1 MGAKE
6 IEVTEMKNKQSPNK
20 QWAAWD
26 AGRRDDENRARHTE
40 KDRNRAVTM
49 RDVLDLLVE
58 HEGIHINYR
67 KKGICVKVCK
77 PQVKDAK
84 NLRALEA
91 EWAAKG
97 VVKKV
102 SDQGSIYSFNT

>member
-1 MGAKE
+1 MADIIVAEMNNKE
-6 IEVTEMKNKQSPNK
+6 SPNK

-26 AGRRDDENRARHTE
+26 AGRRD
-40 KDRNRAVTM
+40 
-49 RDVLDLLVE
+49 VLDLLVD
-58 HEGIHINYR
+58 HEGIFINYR
-67 KKGICVKVCK
+67 KKGICVKVCN
-77 PQVKDAK
+77 PQVKDPK

-102 SDQGSIYSFNT
+102 SNQGSIYSFST

>member
-1 MGAKE
+1 MD
-6 IEVTEMKNKQSPNK
+6 VTEMNTKESPNK

-26 AGRRDDENRARHTE
+26 AGRRDDENRARHNE

-49 RDVLDLLVE
+49 RDVLDLLVD
-58 HEGIHINYR
+58 HEGIFINYR
-67 KKGICVKVCK
+67 KNGICVKVCN

-91 EWAAKG
+91 EWATKG

-102 SDQGSIYSFNT
+102 STQGSIYSFTT